1 MLRWR
6 VGVMFSTI
14 LPMFKHCST
23 QLCDLAYLSE
33 SISFCSPPT
42 NLCLRQSRPLT
53 FGYCKSHEFV
63 EGLNDCLLR
72 GFSLKNLS
80 WSAVLNIVIFASI
93 SLGLEIALLLCPQS
107 SLIRLHIIRASMNTV
122 SFQLLTDVLD
132 ARIWR
137 AASTH
142 EYSN

>member
-1 MLRWR
+1 
-6 VGVMFSTI
+6 MFSTI

-23 QLCDLAYLSE
+23 QLCDLAYLSK
-33 SISFCSPPT
+33 SISSRSPPT
-42 NLCLRQSRPLT
+42 NLYLRQSRPLT

-93 SLGLEIALLLCPQS
+93 SLGLEIALSPLSPIFAYPPPYHPGIDEYRFFSAIDGCFGCQNMKGG
-107 SLIRLHIIRASMNTV
+107 INT
-122 SFQLLTDVLD
+122 
-132 ARIWR
+132 
-137 AASTH
+137 
-142 EYSN
+142 